1 MEGLRSRSLYGIGF
15 RDLPFASTALYVKSL
30 SGIGKPAAAHSC
42 KTLLGTVASSAPN
55 KEGTKQMVDGAYA
68 CGQDMHMAIAA
79 FVHFLDISDKVH
91 AVFALIV
98 EPSDK
103 R

>member
-1 MEGLRSRSLYGIGF
+1 M
-15 RDLPFASTALYVKSL
+15 A
-30 SGIGKPAAAHSC
+30 
-42 KTLLGTVASSAPN
+42 
-55 KEGTKQMVDGAYA
+55 DGAYA

-91 AVFALIV
+91 AVFALII
-98 EPSDK
+98 EPPDN